1 MTRIS
6 AAALIALLLVA
17 GCAPQ
22 PPRADDP
29 VTDTAIVTSPPPP
42 ESPLYG
48 LMVGEIAAQRGDYQ
62 TGLERYHAAA
72 RAERDPRLAERATH
86 FGLYTDDHALALEAA
101 RLWRE
106 LAPDNR
112 LVVRIIANLELRLGH
127 VDAGLAEL
135 RGFLAGEPEL
145 GEAFAQLTALLVRL
159 PDKALALE
167 VAGRLTADYPAQA
180 EAHFTHGAV
189 ARHAARL
196 GLAESEMAEAVRL
209 RPDWVQARVN
219 LAQVQVALGHHDAA
233 LETLARGVE
242 AVPESRDL
250 RLAYARLL
258 MNRGQVAQARAQFK
272 EVAAASPG
280 DPDILYA
287 LALLS
292 LETRQLD
299 EAERYFLELE
309 QGEGRADDARFF
321 LGRLEMQRDNLD
333 GALAWYERV
342 EGGEYVD
349 EAQIQV
355 AAVLARQGRL
365 DEALARVRGLRD
377 VKPQLRV
384 RLLLVEGELLA
395 DADRETDAMSLYDA
409 ALAETPDSDDLLYAR
424 AMLAERLDRL
434 DLLERDLR
442 TLIERDPNNASALN
456 ALGYTL
462 ADRTTRHAE
471 ALELIRRAFQIRPED
486 AAIID
491 SMGWV
496 HYRLGDREAALN
508 YLRDAYAR
516 SQDAEIAAHLGEVL
530 WVTGDVERARE
541 IFDEA
546 LRTHPDNEVLRRTIE
561 RFRP

>member
-1 MTRIS
+1 MIR
-6 AAALIALLLVA
+6 LLAPLLASVWLFA
-17 GCAPQ
+17 GCAQGPARQ
-22 PPRADDP
+22 ADEMSQ
-29 VTDTAIVTSPPPP
+29 VQIVDTPPPP

-48 LMVGEIAAQRGDYQ
+48 LMVGEVAAQRGDYQ
-62 TGLERYHAAA
+62 VGLERYYAAA
-72 RAERDPRLAERATH
+72 RDERDPRLAERATH
-86 FGLYTDDHALALEAA
+86 FGLYTDDHALALQAA

-106 LAPDNR
+106 LAPENR
-112 LVVRIIANLELRLGH
+112 LVVRIIANLELRLGN
-127 VDAGLAEL
+127 VDAGLTEL
-135 RGFLAGEPEL
+135 RGFLASEPEL

-159 PDKALALE
+159 PDKAVALE

-180 EAHFTHGAV
+180 EAHFAHGAV

-209 RPDWVQARVN
+209 RPDWVQARAN

-233 LETLARGVE
+233 LATLAAGVE

-258 MNRGQVAQARAQFK
+258 MNRGQVHEARAQFK
-272 EVAAASPG
+272 AVSAANPG

-292 LETRQLD
+292 LETRQFD
-299 EAERYFLELE
+299 EAEKYFLELE
-309 QGEGRADDARFF
+309 KGDGRGDDARFF
-321 LGRLEMQRDNLD
+321 LGRLEAQRDNLD
-333 GALAWYERV
+333 GALAWYEKV
-342 EGGEYVD
+342 AGGEYVD

-365 DEALARVRGLRD
+365 EEALDRVRGLRD
-377 VKPQLRV
+377 IKPELRV

-395 DADRETDAMSLYDA
+395 DADREGEAMGLYDA

-442 TLIERDPNNASALN
+442 TLIERDPSNASALN

-462 ADRTTRHAE
+462 ADRTERHAE
-471 ALELIRRAFQIRPED
+471 ALELIP
-486 AAIID
+486 
-491 SMGWV
+491 
-496 HYRLGDREAALN
+496 
-508 YLRDAYAR
+508 AR
-516 SQDAEIAAHLGEVL
+516 
-530 WVTGDVERARE
+530 
-541 IFDEA
+541 
-546 LRTHPDNEVLRRTIE
+546 
-561 RFRP
+561 

>member
-1 MTRIS
+1 MTRNL
-6 AAALIALLLVA
+6 ALALVTALLLA
-17 GCAPQ
+17 GCAQSPVQQGDRSPQ
-22 PPRADDP
+22 LE
-29 VTDTAIVTSPPPP
+29 IVETPPPP

-48 LMVGEIAAQRGDYQ
+48 LLVGEIAAQRGDYQ
-62 TGLERYHAAA
+62 KGLETYYAAA

-86 FGLYTDDHALALEAA
+86 FGLYTDDYALALEAA

-106 LAPDNR
+106 LSPENR

-127 VDAGLAEL
+127 VDAGLDEL
-135 RGFLAGEPEL
+135 RAFLAGEPEL

-159 PDKALALE
+159 PDKEVALE
-167 VAGRLTADYPAQA
+167 VAGRLAADYPESA
-180 EAHFTHGAV
+180 EAHFAHGAV

-196 GLAESEMAEAVRL
+196 GLAESEMAVAVRL
-209 RPDWVQARVN
+209 RPDWVQARAN
-219 LAQVQVALGHHDAA
+219 LAQVQVALGHHEAA
-233 LETLARGVE
+233 LRTLADGVE
-242 AVPESRDL
+242 AAPMSRDL

-258 MNRGQVAQARAQFK
+258 MNRGQVHEARAQFK
-272 EVAAASPG
+272 EIAAANPG

-299 EAERYFLELE
+299 EAEKYFLELE
-309 QGEGRADDARFF
+309 KGDGRGDDARFF
-321 LGRLEMQRDNLD
+321 LGRLEAQRENFD
-333 GALAWYERV
+333 GALAWYEKV
-342 EGGEYVD
+342 QGGEYVD
-349 EAQIQV
+349 EAQIQI
-355 AAVLARQGRL
+355 AAVLARQERL
-365 DEALARVRGLRD
+365 DEALDLVRGLRD
-377 VKPQLRV
+377 TKPQLRV

-395 DADRETDAMSLYDA
+395 DAGREDEAMNLYDA

-442 TLIERDPNNASALN
+442 TLIERDPSNASALN

-462 ADRTTRHAE
+462 ADRTDRHSE
-471 ALELIRRAFQIRPED
+471 ALDLIRRAFEIRPED

-491 SMGWV
+491 SLGWV
-496 HYRLGDREAALN
+496 YYRLGDREAALN

-516 SQDAEIAAHLGEVL
+516 SQDPEIAAHLGEVL
-530 WVTGDVERARE
+530 WVTGEQQQARE

-546 LRTHPDNEVLRRTIE
+546 LRAHPDNEVLRRTVD
-561 RFRP
+561 RFKP